1 MIQSLAPSTANTR
14 QDYSHTKVNIHKLS
28 CFYFEE
34 IKSLNL
40 SEILHCFDKDGLNSY
55 MRTLS
60 IKQLKW

>member
-1 MIQSLAPSTANTR
+1 MVIQSLAPSTSNTC
-14 QDYSHTKVNIHKLS
+14 QDYSHIKVNIHKLS

-55 MRTLS
+55 EDTVYQT
-60 IKQLKW
+60 IK